1 MEELGSMKDEEEP
14 PRHTPISS
22 NASPQRLA
30 HTHATIPPQHSI
42 DSTHMQ
48 GVDYAGDMMVRGTQI
63 PHPMI
68 GSELGPERHTNF
80 DVPEMINLPNIYP
93 NHHDSSRKSSTFASP
108 SDYAS
113 PATPIYPH
121 WQTGSTPPT
130 NPPMYSFQQHHPAP
144 ASYVG
149 GPSNVHMTQNQP
161 YLGPPFDAMSRGAH
175 DPQGGGMF
183 RPGGMTPSSL
193 PPQPSYYDTATIPAD
208 VKVET
213 GLRNPPH

>member
-1 MEELGSMKDEEEP
+1 MKDEEEP

-22 NASPQRLA
+22 NASPQRIA
-30 HTHATIPPQHSI
+30 HTHATIPSQHSI
-42 DSTHMQ
+42 DPGASAHLQ
-48 GVDYAGDMMVRGTQI
+48 GVDYAGDMMVRGPQLA
-63 PHPMI
+63 HPMI
-68 GSELGPERHTNF
+68 ASELGPERHANF

-113 PATPIYPH
+113 PATPIYSH

-130 NPPMYSFQQHHPAP
+130 NQAMYSFQQHPPGPQAG
-144 ASYVG
+144 YVG
-149 GPSNVHMTQNQP
+149 GPSNVHMPQNQP
-161 YLGPPFDAMSRGAH
+161 YLAAPFDTMSRGAH
-175 DPQGGGMF
+175 DPQGGSMF
-183 RPGGMTPSSL
+183 RPGGMTSSSL